1 MEETEALAT
10 KVTILATR
18 VLASGSL
25 PNLRKEYGGHFHVRG
40 TYSGEMAGREAEI
53 ERLLEDKFGDQISN
67 LTVRYGEAEFELPH
81 VTRQLGHIMEKMESM
96 VIGGKYVPAG
106 SQATATAGGAG
117 TAESR
122 GEVFTGYVVMEPT
135 IEEVFMKV
143 CQRASLI
150 APIGGD

>member
-25 PNLRKEYGGHFHVRG
+25 PQLRSEYGGQYHIRG
-40 TYSGEMAGREAEI
+40 TYGDDMAGREAEI
-53 ERLLEDKFGDQISN
+53 ERLLKDKFGEQISN
-67 LTVRYGEAEFELPH
+67 LIVRYGEAEFELPH
-81 VTRQLGHIMEKMESM
+81 TTRNLGHIMEHMEGM
-96 VIGGKYVPAG
+96 VVGGEYVADG
-106 SQATATAGGAG
+106 AAATATAGGAA

-122 GEVFTGYVVMEPT
+122 GRVFSGYVVMEPT
-135 IEEVFMKV
+135 MEEVFMKV
-143 CQRASLI
+143 CQRASLV